1 MKWRCIVC
9 GGSALCGPLSRVHT
23 QALERFRIPMTVGEI
38 RKMAKAA
45 DVVVQCL
52 ENEGVE
58 YVFGIP
64 G

>member
-1 MKWRCIVC
+1 
-9 GGSALCGPLSRVHT
+9 
-23 QALERFRIPMTVGEI
+23 
-38 RKMAKAA
+38 MAKAA

>member
-1 MKWRCIVC
+1 
-9 GGSALCGPLSRVHT
+9 
-23 QALERFRIPMTVGEI
+23 
-38 RKMAKAA
+38 MAKAA

-64 G
+64 GE